1 MEYLFYTASVI
12 AIISTIMVITRT
24 NGVHALLYLIVSLL
38 SVAAIFL
45 TLGAPFIAALEVIVY
60 AGAIMVLF
68 IFVVMMLNL
77 GKEAAIQ
84 EKKLLS
90 PGMWI
95 APGLMALV
103 LFAELVYVLV
113 NTSTGSF
120 TYSYISPKDVG
131 ISLFGPYLLAAE
143 MAAMLLMA
151 GIVGAYHIGRREKSV
166 VHRYLKQNEEEQ

>member
-1 MEYLFYTASVI
+1 MTILFYLASVI

-103 LFAELVYVLV
+103 LFVELVYVLL
-113 NTSTGSF
+113 NTSTGAF
-120 TYSYISPKDVG
+120 EYSYISPTDVG

-166 VHRYLKQNEEEQ
+166 IHRYLRQNEEEQ